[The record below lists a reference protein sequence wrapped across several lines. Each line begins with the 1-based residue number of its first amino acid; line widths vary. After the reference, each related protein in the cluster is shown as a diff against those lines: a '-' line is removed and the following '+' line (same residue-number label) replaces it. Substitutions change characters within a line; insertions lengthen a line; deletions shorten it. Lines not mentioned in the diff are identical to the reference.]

1 MPGANRWF
9 RRLGTDLLQ
18 AAAIMLLVTVLVF
31 LVIRLIPGNPAQ
43 QVLGQRATP
52 RAVAALERE
61 LGLDRPLLDQLGG
74 YFGGLLRGNLGH
86 SLVEQGVSV
95 RSLVISGLGVTL
107 AVVLAAVL
115 LSVLIGVPFGLASAL
130 SGQKGVDVGVR
141 GVSVLLLA
149 SPPFFIGLLLI
160 LVLSLQVHLLPAG
173 GWGSGWPAGL
183 KYLVL
188 PALALSCYLGPIVVR
203 AVRQAARDASRQPYV
218 EVTLARG
225 ISPRRV
231 VLRHILPNSLLP
243 LITLIGLNIGWLISG
258 AVVVEVVFALPGLG
272 QVLAQAVTELDYTV
286 IQGVAIVSA
295 FVVVAANLLADV
307 AYSLVDPRIRLQR

>member
-1 MPGANRWF
+1 MF
-9 RRLGTDLLQ
+9 
-18 AAAIMLLVTVLVF
+18 LVAVLVF
-31 LVIRLIPGNPAQ
+31 MIIRLIPGNPAQ

-52 RAVAALERE
+52 RAVAALEHQ
-61 LGLDRPLLDQLGG
+61 LGLNRPLIDQLGS
-74 YFGGLLRGNLGH
+74 YFGGLVRGDMGH

-95 RSLVISGLGVTL
+95 QSLVISGLGVTL
-107 AVVLAAVL
+107 AVVTATVL
-115 LSVLIGVPFGLASAL
+115 LSLLVGAPFGLWSAL
-130 SGQKGVDVGVR
+130 SHKPGIDVGIR

-149 SPPFFIGLLLI
+149 SPPFFLGLI
-160 LVLSLQVHLLPAG
+160 LILLLSLQWHLLPAG
-173 GWGSGWPAGL
+173 GWASGWPANL
-183 KYLVL
+183 EYLLL
-188 PALALSCYLGPIVVR
+188 PAMALSCYLGPIIVR
-203 AVRQAARDASRQPYV
+203 TARQAAMQAAQQDFV

-231 VLRHILPNSLLP
+231 VFRHILPNSLLP
-243 LITLIGLNIGWLISG
+243 LVTLIGLNIGWLISG

-307 AYSLVDPRIRLQR
+307 VYTLVDPRIRHHQ

>member
-1 MPGANRWF
+1 MPGANRWL

-18 AAAIMLLVTVLVF
+18 AVLIMLLVALLVF

-61 LGLDRPLLDQLGG
+61 LGLDRPLLDQLGS
-74 YFGGLLRGNLGH
+74 YFNGLLHGNLGH

-115 LSVLIGVPFGLASAL
+115 LSVLIGVPLGLASAL
-130 SGQKGVDVGVR
+130 SRKSAVDVGVR

-173 GWGSGWPAGL
+173 GWGSGWPSGL

-203 AVRQAARDASRQPYV
+203 TVRQAALDASRQPYV

-231 VLRHILPNSLLP
+231 VFRHILPNSLLP

-307 AYSLVDPRIRLQR
+307 AYSLVDPRIRLSR

>member
-1 MPGANRWF
+1 M
-9 RRLGTDLLQ
+9 
-18 AAAIMLLVTVLVF
+18 
-31 LVIRLIPGNPAQ
+31 
-43 QVLGQRATP
+43 
-52 RAVAALERE
+52 
-61 LGLDRPLLDQLGG
+61 
-74 YFGGLLRGNLGH
+74 
-86 SLVEQGVSV
+86 
-95 RSLVISGLGVTL
+95 
-107 AVVLAAVL
+107 
-115 LSVLIGVPFGLASAL
+115 
-130 SGQKGVDVGVR
+130 
-141 GVSVLLLA
+141 
-149 SPPFFIGLLLI
+149 
-160 LVLSLQVHLLPAG
+160 
-173 GWGSGWPAGL
+173 
-183 KYLVL
+183 
-188 PALALSCYLGPIVVR
+188 VR

-295 FVVVAANLLADV
+295 FVVVVANLLADV

>member
-1 MPGANRWF
+1 M
-9 RRLGTDLLQ
+9 
-18 AAAIMLLVTVLVF
+18 
-31 LVIRLIPGNPAQ
+31 
-43 QVLGQRATP
+43 
-52 RAVAALERE
+52 
-61 LGLDRPLLDQLGG
+61 
-74 YFGGLLRGNLGH
+74 
-86 SLVEQGVSV
+86 
-95 RSLVISGLGVTL
+95 RSLVFSGLGVTL
-107 AVVLAAVL
+107 AVVWPHGAAV
-115 LSVLIGVPFGLASAL
+115 VLIGVPLGLCERAVRKPA
-130 SGQKGVDVGVR
+130 VDVGVR
-141 GVSVLLLA
+141 GLSVLLLA

-160 LVLSLQVHLLPAG
+160 LVLSLSAHVLPAG
-173 GWGSGWPAGL
+173 GWGSGWPSGL

-203 AVRQAARDASRQPYV
+203 AMRQAALEAARQPFV
-218 EVTLARG
+218 EATLARG

-307 AYSLVDPRIRLQR
+307 AYSRSIPGSGLAR